1 MSQPDLDYFMDSI
14 IFDHCKTELKQH
26 QQWAHT
32 HTQMPLADNHNAV
45 NLEHQVL
52 AWDFAADV
60 KVVRNPKGV
69 PAYEVI

>member
-1 MSQPDLDYFMDSI
+1 
-14 IFDHCKTELKQH
+14 
-26 QQWAHT
+26 
-32 HTQMPLADNHNAV
+32 MPLADNHNAV